1 MGETL
6 AMWHAEIERD
16 YGALVAPIEA
26 HSPAPELLAA
36 AWLMLRATMVAPGL
50 VDRTTKE
57 AVAVAV
63 SHANSCWYCAELH
76 VTVLE
81 SLNER
86 AVDSELSARAHHRIR
101 RITEW
106 ARQPGVRRPFDDR
119 HVPEIVGTIVVTHY
133 LNRIATVFA
142 ASSTEQFAAVALHA
156 HEAPDGGGTDML
168 PDKEFPA
175 GFDWTRGQS
184 GVASAFARASAA
196 IEAAGQ
202 RAVPQPARAMVL
214 ALLADWHGETP
225 GPEWLA
231 ELSRGLSNDD
241 RFTARLALLT
251 AIAPVQVDPGLL
263 SLCRERLGGQ
273 ALIELVSWASFV
285 AARRVGEWVAPV
297 RPPAESAPD
306 SHRVLRFP
314 PAAAEG
320 DGGERSATSA
330 RRRVSNH
337 DEDRSSPS
345 GP

>member
-6 AMWHAEIERD
+6 AMWHAEVERD

-63 SHANSCWYCAELH
+63 SHANSCWYWTELH

-81 SLNER
+81 ALNER
-86 AVDSELSARAHHRIR
+86 AVDSELSSRAHHRIR

-106 ARQPGVRRPFDDR
+106 ARQPGARRPFDDR
-119 HVPEIVGTIVVTHY
+119 HVPEIVGTVVVTHY
-133 LNRIATVFA
+133 LDRIATVFA
-142 ASSTEQFAAVALHA
+142 ASSTEEFAAVALRA
-156 HEAPDGGGTDML
+156 HETPDDGADTPPGA
-168 PDKEFPA
+168 EFPA
-175 GFDWTRGQS
+175 GFDWTRGQP
-184 GVASAFARASAA
+184 GVASAFARAAAA

-202 RAVPQPARAMVL
+202 RAVPQPVRAMVL
-214 ALLADWHGETP
+214 ALLAEWHGETP

-231 ELSRGLSNDD
+231 ELSRGLPDDD

-251 AIAPVQVDPGLL
+251 AIAPVQVDPELL
-263 SLCRERLGGQ
+263 SLCRKRHGEQ
-273 ALIELVSWASFV
+273 ALVELVSWASFV
-285 AARRVGEWVAPV
+285 AARRVGELVPPV
-297 RPPAESAPD
+297 RLTAESAPD

-314 PAAAEG
+314 SAVDG

-337 DEDRSSPS
+337 DEDRSNPS
-345 GP
+345 NP